1 MLLPLLGFTQ
11 SDDSRCG
18 VASVKSILYYFGI
31 DKNENEI
38 AIACNHSYELGC
50 SNEDMAKALEHFGL
64 GAKIFKNCTLNDL
77 HYWNRHRVPVI
88 VDFFT
93 DNGHSGI
100 VVDVNKDVYILDPWD
115 GEIHKYSAEVFQRI
129 WFDWILSETIQC
141 DKLETGVM
149 IVPYPK
155 IINEWK
161 TY

>member
-1 MLLPLLGFTQ
+1 MLLNLLPYIQ
-11 SDDSRCG
+11 SDDSLCG
-18 VASVKSILYYFGI
+18 VTSCRSILYYFGI
-31 DKNENEI
+31 DKTEQEI

-50 SNEDMAKALEHFGL
+50 SNEDMVKALEYFGL
-64 GAKIFKNCTLNDL
+64 GARIFKSCTLNDL

-100 VVDVNKDVYILDPWD
+100 VVDVNKDVWILDPWD

-129 WFDWILSETIQC
+129 WFDWRETETIQA

>member
-1 MLLPLLGFTQ
+1 MQLELLGFKQ
-11 SDDSRCG
+11 SNDSLCG
-18 VASVKSILYYFGI
+18 VASCRSILYHYGI
-31 DKNENEI
+31 DKTEQEI

-64 GAKIFKNCTLNDL
+64 GAMIFKNCNLNDL

-100 VVDVNKDVYILDPWD
+100 VVDVNKDVWILDPWD

-129 WFDWILSETIQC
+129 WFDWALSETIEC